1 LLNSG
6 KLGSYWNQLIFFNDL
21 MMAENYLI
29 LWELARLLPTV
40 HFYEG
45 SP

>member
-1 LLNSG
+1 
-6 KLGSYWNQLIFFNDL
+6 